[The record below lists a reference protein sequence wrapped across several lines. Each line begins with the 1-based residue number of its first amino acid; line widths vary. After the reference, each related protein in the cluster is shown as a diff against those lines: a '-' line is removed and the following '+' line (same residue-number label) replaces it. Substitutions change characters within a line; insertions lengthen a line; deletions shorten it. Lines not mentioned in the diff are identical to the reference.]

1 MEADGAKKRTP
12 PTPPPPRPPPPWP
25 PPPPPPVRFFQ
36 VPTPVD
42 VQRQM
47 QVHAQLEEA
56 KNLFAVRRGVL
67 VPPPRRAPAEAQP
80 ARKPPPG
87 TPQKAMPRGGEHG
100 PAEAVLSPGA
110 AQSPPLKKQR
120 AGDEGLESH
129 GDGGGDRPRVHS
141 SGAQVLVTKDG
152 RLHMMPKP
160 KLRAEERGSTEVG
173 VAKTPGVTEQM
184 GPTATVQPQQ
194 MGARHFRRQCLSSR
208 WGRSR
213 WGRRRLSRG
222 RGSLQCSLNRWS
234 RGHQCSLSRWSR
246 GHQCSLSRWSRG
258 HQCSLSRPGRPG
270 QQCSLSRWGLRQQCS
285 RNR

>member
-1 MEADGAKKRTP
+1 M
-12 PTPPPPRPPPPWP
+12 
-25 PPPPPPVRFFQ
+25 
-36 VPTPVD
+36 
-42 VQRQM
+42 
-47 QVHAQLEEA
+47 HAQLEEA

-194 MGARHFRRQCLSSR
+194 MGATPLQTAVPEQQV
-208 WGRSR
+208 GPQQID
-213 WGRRRLSRG
+213 G
-222 RGSLQCSLNRWS
+222 GSAGAEEACSAAS
-234 RGHQCSLSRWSR
+234 TDGAEATSAA
-246 GHQCSLSRWSRG
+246 
-258 HQCSLSRPGRPG
+258 
-270 QQCSLSRWGLRQQCS
+270 
-285 RNR
+285 